1 MVMPV
6 MQPNLQPTLKGELLE
21 LRPLQRYD
29 FDALYSA
36 AADPLLWEQHPE
48 PDRYKREV
56 FQVFFERA
64 LESKGAFAIIERK
77 TGRIIGSSRFYGYDA
92 ERHEVFVGYTFLE
105 RAFWGGHYNRELKQ
119 LMLDHAFGF
128 VERVLFHVGESNL
141 RSQKALQKLGATVL
155 TRTELPDRN
164 GTMQPHL
171 IFVISR

>member
-1 MVMPV
+1 MPV
-6 MQPNLQPTLKGELLE
+6 MQPNLQPTLTGELLE
-21 LRPLQRYD
+21 LRPLQRDD
-29 FDALYSA
+29 FDALYSS
-36 AADPLLWEQHPE
+36 AADPLIWEQHPE

-56 FQVFFERA
+56 FQGFFERA

-92 ERHEVFVGYTFLE
+92 ERREVFVGYTFLE

-128 VERVLFHVGESNL
+128 VDRVLFHVGENNL